1 VDGDPEGQ
9 GPDLGEMQERC
20 KPPQAQDP
28 APIMKMA
35 PASETRAPRQAFV
48 GLDALDD
55 DRRRHAASGA
65 HGHEAALQV
74 APLKL
79 VDHRAD
85 ED

>member
-20 KPPQAQDP
+20 KPPQAQGP
-28 APIMKMA
+28 SPIMKMA
-35 PASETRAPRQAFV
+35 PASAMRTPWQAVV
-48 GLDALDD
+48 GSDPLDD
-55 DRRRHAASGA
+55 DSRRHAASGA

-79 VDHRAD
+79 VNHRAD